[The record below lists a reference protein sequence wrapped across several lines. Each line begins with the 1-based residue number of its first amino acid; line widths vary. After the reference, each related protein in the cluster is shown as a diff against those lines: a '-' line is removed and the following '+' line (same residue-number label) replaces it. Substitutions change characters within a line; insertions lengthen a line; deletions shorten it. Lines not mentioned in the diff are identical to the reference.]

1 MNSELVDSTQKR
13 DLLVLGNHR
22 PALMSILTA
31 RLVQI
36 TDAQLNLATGICVE
50 SADGHIMTG
59 NKILLEDV
67 VLA

>member
-1 MNSELVDSTQKR
+1 
-13 DLLVLGNHR
+13 
-22 PALMSILTA
+22 MSILAA

-67 VLA
+67 VLAREHVAVLQISQCDLIEPKAR